1 VEPLPSRR
9 SKDLAVAFRS
19 TVISPSTIIRLAKQ
33 LDNFSSLS
41 HVFIPEG
48 SRGGFTSL
56 DICSASLG
64 VSERLQIGSG
74 VIRVVEHD
82 PELLARRLLTLQE
95 MSGNRFVLG
104 IGTGPATSDPLQTI
118 RSMLDG
124 LRSTREMFKKL
135 ATDAKGLKMPEI
147 FIATLRKGIAKA
159 VVGQSDGILLNFC
172 TPEHVRNVLASLGN
186 PSQRI
191 IISCYLKIF
200 FSRDQ
205 AIANRMLIEEFAN
218 YDRIPSYHKMFESA
232 GVAEE
237 IKKACQSLGSKLNI
251 AQAEKLQRISL
262 ANPTSS
268 QLAEYV
274 GGFRDAGV
282 NLPCLYPYFE
292 QDEDEAF
299 KIKKVEEIV
308 RL

>member
-1 VEPLPSRR
+1 VER
-9 SKDLAVAFRS
+9 STPPQTKDLAVAFRS
-19 TVISPSTIIRLAKQ
+19 TAITPSTIVRLVKQ
-33 LDNFSSLS
+33 LDNFASLS

-64 VSERLQIGSG
+64 VSNRLQIGSG
-74 VIRVVEHD
+74 VVRVLEHD

-118 RSMLDG
+118 RSMLER
-124 LRSTREMFKKL
+124 LRSTREMFRGF
-135 ATDAKGLKMPEI
+135 ATDAKGLKMPET

-159 VVGQSDGILLNFC
+159 VLGHSDGILLNFC
-172 TPEHVRNVLASLGN
+172 TPEYVRSVLASLGN
-186 PSQRI
+186 LGNRI
-191 IISCYLKIF
+191 VVSCYLKIF

-205 AIANRMLIEEFAN
+205 AIANRMMIEEFAS
-218 YDRIPSYHKMFESA
+218 YDKIPSYHKMFKVA

-237 IKKACQSLGSKLNI
+237 IKNAGQSLGSELGI
-251 AQAEKLQRISL
+251 APEKLHRISL
-262 ANPTSS
+262 ANPTNS

-274 GGFRDAGV
+274 DAFRDAGAD
-282 NLPCLYPYFE
+282 LPCLYPYFE

-299 KIKKVEEIV
+299 KVKKVEEIV

>member
-1 VEPLPSRR
+1 VEHSTPPH

-19 TVISPSTIIRLAKQ
+19 TVIAPSTIIRLAKQ
-33 LDNFSSLS
+33 LDNFSSPS

-64 VSERLQIGSG
+64 VSKRIQIGSG
-74 VIRVVEHD
+74 VIRILEHD

-104 IGTGPATSDPLQTI
+104 IGTGPATSDPLETI
-118 RSMLDG
+118 RSMLDR
-124 LRSTREMFKKL
+124 LRSTREMFRKF
-135 ATDAKGLKMPEI
+135 ATGAKGLKMPET

-159 VVGQSDGILLNFC
+159 VLGQSDGILLNFC

-200 FSRDQ
+200 LARDQ

-218 YDRIPSYHKMFESA
+218 YDKNPSYHKMFEIA
-232 GVAEE
+232 GVADE
-237 IKKACQSLGSKLNI
+237 IKKASQSLGSKLNGTPTD
-251 AQAEKLQRISL
+251 KLQRISL

-274 GGFRDAGV
+274 GAFRDAGV
-282 NLPCLYPYFE
+282 DLPCLYPYFE
-292 QDEDEAF
+292 QDEGEVF
-299 KIKKVEEIV
+299 KIKKVEEII